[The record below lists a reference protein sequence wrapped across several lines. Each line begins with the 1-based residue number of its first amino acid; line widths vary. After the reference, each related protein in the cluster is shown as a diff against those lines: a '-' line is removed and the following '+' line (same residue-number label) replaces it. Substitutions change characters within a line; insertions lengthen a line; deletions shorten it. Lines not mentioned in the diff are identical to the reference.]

1 MVLQLPLRRVERE
14 STRRDGCSCD
24 RPTWADHSFEQ
35 GYMNK
40 KFKTGLAT
48 ALLLAGIGLSN
59 PTEQKQVASTGSF
72 DKHRTSTAPG
82 SLSDLV
88 SLLRDILQVQESAMA
103 SEASAHPIGRSGEK
117 EWRGYSQKGWGSW
130 YGPGLH
136 GNLTASGERFNQYD
150 LTAAHPH
157 LPFGTR
163 VRVTNLNN
171 NLSVVVR
178 INDRGPYIRGRI
190 VDLSAAAAGMVRMRQ
205 SGVVP
210 VRVDVM
216 GR

>member
-1 MVLQLPLRRVERE
+1 
-14 STRRDGCSCD
+14 
-24 RPTWADHSFEQ
+24 
-35 GYMNK
+35 MNK
-40 KFKTGLAT
+40 KFGTGLAT
-48 ALLLAGIGLSN
+48 VLLLTGIGLSN
-59 PTEQKQVASTGSF
+59 LTEQKQVSSVGSF
-72 DKHRTSTAPG
+72 DNHRTSTAKG

-88 SLLRDILQVQESAMA
+88 SLLRDIWPVESSAWA
-103 SEASAHPIGRSGEK
+103 SEAIAPSGQK
-117 EWRGYSQKGWGSW
+117 HWRGGSNYARGYSQKGLASW
-130 YGPGLH
+130 YDPGFH
-136 GNLTASGERFNQYD
+136 GNLTANGEIFNQYD

-157 LPFGTR
+157 LPFGTW

-190 VDLSAAAAGMVRMRQ
+190 IDLSASAARMVRMRQ

-210 VRVDVM
+210 VRVDIL

>member
-1 MVLQLPLRRVERE
+1 MHQKVGKSIV
-14 STRRDGCSCD
+14 
-24 RPTWADHSFEQ
+24 
-35 GYMNK
+35 
-40 KFKTGLAT
+40 T
-48 ALLLAGIGLSN
+48 ALILTGIGLSN
-59 PTEQKQVASTGSF
+59 HLEQTKL
-72 DKHRTSTAPG
+72 TSVRDVEKIPATAPRL
-82 SLSDLV
+82 LSDLADR
-88 SLLRDILQVQESAMA
+88 LTDIVKVES
-103 SEASAHPIGRSGEK
+103 SAWATEKIGSAIGRSGEK
-117 EWRGYSQKGWGSW
+117 QWQCYSQKGWASW

-150 LTAAHPH
+150 LTAAHRN
-157 LPFGTR
+157 LPFGTW

-190 VDLSAAAAGMVRMRQ
+190 IDVSAAAAQEVRMRQ

-210 VRVDVM
+210 VRVDVL

>member
-1 MVLQLPLRRVERE
+1 
-14 STRRDGCSCD
+14 
-24 RPTWADHSFEQ
+24 
-35 GYMNK
+35 MNK
-40 KFKTGLAT
+40 KFGTGLAT
-48 ALLLAGIGLSN
+48 VLLLTGIGLSN
-59 PTEQKQVASTGSF
+59 LTEQKQVSSVGSF
-72 DKHRTSTAPG
+72 DNHRTSTAKG

-88 SLLRDILQVQESAMA
+88 SLLRDIWPVESSAWA
-103 SEASAHPIGRSGEK
+103 SEAIARSGEK
-117 EWRGYSQKGWGSW
+117 QWLGYSQKGWASW
-130 YGPGLH
+130 YGPRLH
-136 GNLTASGERFNQYD
+136 GNLTANGEIFNQYD

-190 VDLSAAAAGMVRMRQ
+190 IDVSAAAARVVRMRQ
-205 SGVVP
+205 SGVAL
-210 VRVDVM
+210 VRVDVL

>member
-1 MVLQLPLRRVERE
+1 
-14 STRRDGCSCD
+14 
-24 RPTWADHSFEQ
+24 
-35 GYMNK
+35 MNK
-40 KFKTGLAT
+40 KLKTGLAT

-72 DKHRTSTAPG
+72 DRHRTSTAKG

-88 SLLRDILQVQESAMA
+88 SLLRDILQVPESAMA
-103 SEASAHPIGRSGEK
+103 SEAIARSG
-117 EWRGYSQKGWGSW
+117 GYSQKGWGSW

-150 LTAAHPH
+150 LTAAHRN

-190 VDLSAAAAGMVRMRQ
+190 IDVSAAAAQEVRMRQ

-210 VRVDVM
+210 VRVDVL
-216 GR
+216 GK